1 MHKNLYTLNLRSP
14 GQLRPLIDQISSKPH
29 CNEKQLENRGEFHF
43 RCFLNWSRQL
53 GPILCLFVQT
63 GSQCSKAA
71 PAARPNCTSEPVCL
85 WGWGWGH
92 FWGMNAEI
100 SLFCFVVFIYWSFA
114 SMPFFTWGFALDK
127 PQLSMCSGHAVLSW
141 LGQVHQNPP
150 NDSETGQP
158 LSQHHLCT
166 AGMTQM
172 SLNTGRVLFCFLKKI
187 IEPILGMLAHTHN
200 FNHRDC
206 SAW

>member
-71 PAARPNCTSEPVCL
+71 PAACPNCTSEPVCL
-85 WGWGWGH
+85 WGWGDTFGEWMLKSH
-92 FWGMNAEI
+92 SFVLLYLFIEVLHPCH
-100 SLFCFVVFIYWSFA
+100 SLPEGSPWINHNWACAVVTRTGTPESPKRLWDRPA
-114 SMPFFTWGFALDK
+114 SLPAPLVY
-127 PQLSMCSGHAVLSW
+127 SR
-141 LGQVHQNPP
+141 
-150 NDSETGQP
+150 NDTNVP
-158 LSQHHLCT
+158 
-166 AGMTQM
+166 
-172 SLNTGRVLFCFLKKI
+172 
-187 IEPILGMLAHTHN
+187 
-200 FNHRDC
+200 
-206 SAW
+206 